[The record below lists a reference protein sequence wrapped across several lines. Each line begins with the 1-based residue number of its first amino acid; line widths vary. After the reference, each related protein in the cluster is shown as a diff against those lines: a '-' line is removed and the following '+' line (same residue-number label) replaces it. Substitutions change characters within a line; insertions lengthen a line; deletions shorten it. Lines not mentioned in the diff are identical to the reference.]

1 MKRLFELFFTKK
13 DTEHTMSI
21 RHMYIPCLGSFIKF
35 NKFPDFKF
43 TEFKNPRQ
51 LVNLSTVNIIICEL
65 QSIYEH

>member
-1 MKRLFELFFTKK
+1 MILKLLFERFFTKK

-21 RHMYIPCLGSFIKF
+21 RHLYIPCLGSFIKF

-51 LVNLSTVNIIICEL
+51 LVNCKYNYL
-65 QSIYEH
+65 